1 MKSVK
6 FRSGA
11 LMISAVI
18 TGLMAG
24 CGRLKDAKKEEVV
37 SVNVTP
43 KPAAVTKEATF
54 QLRGASLL
62 AQQSESSFGPKMDLV
77 ESSERAQNGAMP
89 KVSIFAKYQN
99 NFGTEAGLKIQDK
112 FADAPT
118 ESYFLALAI
127 AGDAIA
133 RNCEIDVTTKAAA
146 SKCYCATDAAAKEM
160 LQRSLVRADFNA
172 PEKAEFITK
181 FSQGCKSSYRATLGG
196 LINSLAF
203 VQR

>member
-6 FRSGA
+6 INSGA
-11 LMISAVI
+11 RILSVISLSV
-18 TGLMAG
+18 MSS
-24 CGRLKDAKKEEVV
+24 CGSLKDAKKDDLT
-37 SVNVTP
+37 NQATAP
-43 KPAAVTKEATF
+43 KPVTAAKEATF

-77 ESSERAQNGAMP
+77 DSATKAQNGSTV
-89 KVSIFAKYQN
+89 KESIFTKYQN

-146 SKCYCATDAAAKEM
+146 SKCFCATDAAAKEM

-181 FSQGCKSSYRATLGG
+181 FSQGCKASYRATIGG